1 MMGSLAMLSAA
12 EGDAAAGNEEVSD
25 RWNERV
31 AEGVVP
37 AVLLLICLLSHQA
50 EEHCAGI
57 PAGNKQ
63 AVARAK
69 RAPPVAG
76 CPLDC
81 ACGGLAKC
89 LLGGNAA
96 VGPHGQAPVSV
107 CICPCHEIATL
118 HCA

>member
-1 MMGSLAMLSAA
+1 
-12 EGDAAAGNEEVSD
+12 
-25 RWNERV
+25 
-31 AEGVVP
+31 VP
-37 AVLLLICLLSHQA
+37 AVLLICLLSHQA

-96 VGPHGQAPVSV
+96 VGPHGHAPVPV
-107 CICPCHEIATL
+107 CICPSRNCDASLCLKSGLSLFAGDMRAEEGIR
-118 HCA
+118 